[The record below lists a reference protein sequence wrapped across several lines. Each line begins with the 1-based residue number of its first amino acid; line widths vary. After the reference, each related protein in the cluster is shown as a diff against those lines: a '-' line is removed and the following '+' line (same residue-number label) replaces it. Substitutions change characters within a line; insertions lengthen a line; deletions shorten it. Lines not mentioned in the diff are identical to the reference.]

1 LRPEHAPLRLRLPI
15 PFPIGHV
22 NAYLLRGDPLTL
34 VDCGPHWPATLAALE
49 AGLAAEGLR
58 VEDIE
63 LLVLTHQHEDH
74 AGLAG
79 ALRELTGCEVA
90 AQADVGALLRD
101 EPASRAREDGYET
114 ALMRLHGTPEDVLVT
129 VDEASQDAREFSRS
143 VVVDRPLGPGD
154 ELIAGSRRLAVHV
167 RPGHSPTD
175 TLLVDEDMTAIM
187 GDHLL
192 AGGPVA
198 TVSHRPPTG
207 PADPRTRTSA
217 LLAYRA
223 SLRETAQL
231 GLRTGL
237 PGHGETVEDP
247 ASAIRDRLA
256 LHERR
261 ADSVLRRLQA
271 GPRTAWALVDE
282 IWGGASVTRSDRAM
296 SVAFIVLGDLLGSLD
311 LLVEQGR
318 AGFRE
323 EAGVL
328 MFSAAGA

>member
-34 VDCGPHWPATLAALE
+34 VDCGPHWPETLAALE
-49 AGLAAEGLR
+49 GCLADEGLR
-58 VEDIE
+58 LEDIE

-74 AGLAG
+74 AGLASV
-79 ALRELTGCEVA
+79 LRERAGCEVA
-90 AQADVGALLRD
+90 AHADVRALLLD
-101 EPASRAREDGYET
+101 EAASRAREDGYET
-114 ALMRLHGTPEDVLVT
+114 ALMRLHGTPENVLAT
-129 VDEASQDAREFSRS
+129 VDEASRDAREYSRS
-143 VVVDRPLGPGD
+143 VVVDRPLRHGD
-154 ELIAGSRRLAVHV
+154 ELIAGGRRLIAQL

-175 TLLVDEDMTAIM
+175 TLLVDEDGTAIV

-192 AGGPVA
+192 ASGPVA
-198 TVSHRPPTG
+198 TVSHRPPRG
-207 PADPRTRTSA
+207 PADPRARSSA
-217 LLAYRA
+217 LLTYRA
-223 SLRETAQL
+223 SLLETAEL

-237 PGHGETVEDP
+237 PGHGDTVQDP
-247 ASAIRDRLA
+247 AAAIRDRLA

-261 ADSVLRRLQA
+261 ASSILRRLQA

-282 IWGGASVTRSDRAM
+282 IWGGESVTRSDRAM

-318 AGFRE
+318 ASFRE
-323 EAGVL
+323 EADGIV
-328 MFSAAGA
+328 FSAAGG